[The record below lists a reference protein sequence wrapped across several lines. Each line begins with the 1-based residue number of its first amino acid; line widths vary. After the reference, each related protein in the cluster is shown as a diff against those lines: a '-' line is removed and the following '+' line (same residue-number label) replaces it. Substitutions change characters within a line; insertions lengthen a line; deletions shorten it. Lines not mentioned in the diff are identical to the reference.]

1 MKTVKCEGQRGGPK
15 LRRIADIFFQQTTTM
30 SKFTDPDHFFQTNH
44 SLAETTR
51 KASKSKNNFGSPIR
65 LQSKILA
72 VLADPTHDAAVYVAE
87 SAGTV
92 RRVVLEVDR

>member
-1 MKTVKCEGQRGGPK
+1 
-15 LRRIADIFFQQTTTM
+15 M
-30 SKFTDPDHFFQTNH
+30 SRSTDPGHFFQTRSGPKYRPNCSLIELLIGPSH

-72 VLADPTHDAAVYVAE
+72 VIADPEHAGAIYVAE
-87 SAGTV
+87 SAGTA
-92 RRVVLEVDR
+92 RRVVLDVGESPSTSF